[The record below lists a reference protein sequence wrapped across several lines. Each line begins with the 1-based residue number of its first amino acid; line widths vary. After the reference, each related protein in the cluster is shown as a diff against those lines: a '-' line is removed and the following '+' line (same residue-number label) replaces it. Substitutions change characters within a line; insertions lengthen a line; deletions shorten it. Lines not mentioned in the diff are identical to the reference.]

1 MTRVAIHGNWRESS
15 PRLGERPYVHNGRGG
30 INQKEHLIVHG
41 SALRSKFKQ
50 LSVVSPPVYFSYSWY
65 I

>member
-1 MTRVAIHGNWRESS
+1 MVIGGN
-15 PRLGERPYVHNGRGG
+15 HGRGG

-50 LSVVSPPVYFSYSWY
+50 LSVLSPPVYFSYSWY